1 MKVTKAEICNGKPK
15 ELKDYDLAIEIYVNK
30 EREDKIAIIS
40 NPEMDMYQLMY
51 CAYQLN
57 QVLAK
62 ASGLELDEY
71 LKLIKNV
78 NNFSNR
84 FGDMPLTEE
93 QLQKLVEKD
102 IRGY

>member
-1 MKVTKAEICNGKPK
+1 MKVTKAEISNGKPK

-40 NPEMDMYQLMY
+40 NLEMDMHQLMY